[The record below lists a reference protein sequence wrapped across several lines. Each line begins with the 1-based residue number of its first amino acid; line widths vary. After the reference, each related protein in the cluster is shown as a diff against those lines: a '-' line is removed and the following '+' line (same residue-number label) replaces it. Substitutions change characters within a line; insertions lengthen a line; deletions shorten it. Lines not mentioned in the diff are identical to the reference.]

1 MEKNYPTTQER
12 YEDEIDLVE
21 LIKIL
26 LKNIKFI
33 IITTILITLV
43 GILVG
48 YYLKSTE
55 PITLEQN
62 FTLSDYSQIG
72 IDNLNP
78 VDMFKNN
85 SVVEAFF
92 QEDVFS
98 EKIEGNLTL
107 REKRSIVSGAYN
119 VTSIGKTML
128 NYKITV
134 SGEEEKEAEE
144 LIKIF
149 FMRLNT
155 FIENQNKSELKEKIT
170 FVDKKINEYTKELE
184 LLESE
189 IEEISKE
196 YIDIVG
202 ENTTVSDVVEAMK
215 EKRPIVFAKKETY
228 TTLYNETLR
237 ERLEIDRAISGLTN
251 NINIRSSIYEVE
263 GKIRLSLIGI
273 ISILLGGFISIM
285 IVFLKEFIK
294 KTDWN

>member
-33 IITTILITLV
+33 IVTTILITLV

-62 FTLSDYSQIG
+62 FTLSDYSEVG

-98 EKIEGNLTL
+98 KKIEGDLTL
-107 REKRSIVSGAYN
+107 REKRDTLNKTYGITN
-119 VTSIGKTML
+119 IGKNLL

-134 SGEEEKEAEE
+134 SGDEEKETEE

-149 FMRLNT
+149 FVRLNT

-170 FVDKKINEYTKELE
+170 FVDKKIDEYTKELE
-184 LLESE
+184 LLELE
-189 IEEISKE
+189 VDEISKE

-215 EKRPIVFAKKETY
+215 EKRPIVFAKK
-228 TTLYNETLR
+228 
-237 ERLEIDRAISGLTN
+237 
-251 NINIRSSIYEVE
+251 
-263 GKIRLSLIGI
+263 KH
-273 ISILLGGFISIM
+273 ILLCIM
-285 IVFLKEFIK
+285 KH
-294 KTDWN
+294 